1 MDPELR
7 VLARDDDGAG
17 GDTNPDSSCCIC
29 PAR

>member
-17 GDTNPDSSCCIC
+17 GDTNPGSCCC
-29 PAR
+29 VGPAR